1 LASGFKSS
9 QNSSA
14 NSLRRTLMSQFF
26 YIHPDNPQA
35 RLVKQTCELINAG
48 EVVVYPTDSGY
59 AIGCQMENKKALD
72 QICRI
77 RDIGKDHNF
86 TLMCRDMSELSVYA
100 RVDNTAFRQIKNNTP
115 GPYTFILKATKEVP
129 KRLQNPKRKTIGI
142 RVPDNAIALAIL
154 EELGEPLMST
164 TLILPNAEM
173 AESDP
178 EDIRDKLEKLVGLI
192 IHGGYLGEQPTTVID
207 MSEGET
213 TVIRRGSGD
222 PSPFE

>member
-1 LASGFKSS
+1 
-9 QNSSA
+9 
-14 NSLRRTLMSQFF
+14 MSQFF

-35 RLVKQTCELINAG
+35 RLVKQACEIINAG
-48 EVVVYPTDSGY
+48 EVIVYPTDSGY
-59 AIGCQMENKKALD
+59 AIGCQMENKRALE

-77 RDIGKDHNF
+77 RDIGKEHNF

-142 RVPDNAIALAIL
+142 RVPDNTIALAIL

-164 TLILPNAEM
+164 TLILPKQSM
-173 AESDP
+173 AETDP
-178 EDIRDKLEKLVGLI
+178 DEIRDKLEKLVGLI
-192 IHGGYLGEQPTTVID
+192 IHGGYLGEEPTTVID
-207 MSEGET
+207 MSEGGTE
-213 TVIRRGSGD
+213 VIRVGSGD
-222 PSPFE
+222 VTPFD

>member
-1 LASGFKSS
+1 
-9 QNSSA
+9 
-14 NSLRRTLMSQFF
+14 MSQFF

-35 RLVKQTCELINAG
+35 RLVRQTCELINQG

-59 AIGCQMENKKALD
+59 AIGCQMENKKAME

-77 RDIGKDHNF
+77 REIDSKHNF

-100 RVDNTAFRQIKNNTP
+100 RVDNIAFRQIKNNTP

-164 TLILPNAEM
+164 TLILPNASM
-173 AESDP
+173 AETDP
-178 EDIRDKLEKLVGLI
+178 DDIRDKLEKRVGLI

-207 MSEGET
+207 MSEGGAT
-213 TVIRRGSGD
+213 IIRHGSGD
-222 PSPFE
+222 PTPFE